1 MLYCILAYIER
12 WNKYMKNVLLIGDSI
27 RQGYDKAV
35 QKTLEGQAN
44 VFFPSE
50 NCQFAAHVLRFFH
63 NYLGDLKGEE
73 IDVIHWNA
81 GLWDNLRMFEEDP
94 QTPLDVYGY
103 YIERLCVRM
112 KKLCPNAKFIFATS
126 TSVISEKMHVYFKD
140 FKRYNEDVECYNQLA
155 VSIVQKHGFAVNDL
169 YKIST
174 SLPESA
180 HSDPTHYYTPEG
192 TKAFADAVLKHI
204 AAALELDEIPEYK
217 EELYTDKPVGV

>member
-1 MLYCILAYIER
+1 
-12 WNKYMKNVLLIGDSI
+12 MKNVLLIGDSI
-27 RQGYDKAV
+27 RIGYDKAV

-81 GLWDNLRMFEEDP
+81 GLWDSLRLFEEDP
-94 QTPLDVYGY
+94 QTPLEVYGY

-112 KKLCPNAKFIFATS
+112 KKLCPNAKIIFATS
-126 TSVISEKMHVYFKD
+126 TSVISEKMSVN
-140 FKRYNEDVECYNQLA
+140 FKRYNEEVENYNRLA

-169 YKIST
+169 YKVSA

-180 HSDPTHYYTPEG
+180 HSDAVHYYTPEG

-204 AAALELDEIPEYK
+204 AAALEMDEIPEYK
-217 EELYTDKPVGV
+217 EELYTDKPFGI

>member
-1 MLYCILAYIER
+1 MIYCI
-12 WNKYMKNVLLIGDSI
+12 KYVVLCEVLQMKNVLLIGDSI
-27 RQGYDKAV
+27 REGYDKAV
-35 QKTLEGQAN
+35 KKTLEGQAN

-81 GLWDNLRMFEEDP
+81 GLWDSLRMFEEDP

-126 TSVISEKMHVYFKD
+126 GRHKKLIKASAFSLFFAFFGITHE
-140 FKRYNEDVECYNQLA
+140 
-155 VSIVQKHGFAVNDL
+155 SIHTFEPSFGITYSKSGF
-169 YKIST
+169 
-174 SLPESA
+174 
-180 HSDPTHYYTPEG
+180 SDW
-192 TKAFADAVLKHI
+192 V
-204 AAALELDEIPEYK
+204 
-217 EELYTDKPVGV
+217 

>member
-1 MLYCILAYIER
+1 
-12 WNKYMKNVLLIGDSI
+12 MKNVLLIGDSI
-27 RQGYDKAV
+27 REGYDKAV
-35 QKTLEGQAN
+35 KKTLEGQVN
-44 VFFPSE
+44 VIFPSE

-63 NYLGDLKGEE
+63 EYFDKLKGEE

-81 GLWDNLRMFEEDP
+81 GLWDSLRLFEEEP

-112 KKLCPNAKFIFATS
+112 KKLCPNAKIIFATS
-126 TSVISEKMHVYFKD
+126 TSVISEKMSVN
-140 FKRYNEDVECYNQLA
+140 FKRYNEEVENYNRLA

-174 SLPESA
+174 TLPESA
-180 HSDPTHYYTPEG
+180 HSDAVHYYTPEG

-204 AAALELDEIPEYK
+204 ATALEMDEIPEYK
-217 EELYTDKPVGV
+217 EELFTDKPFGI